1 MYLLS
6 SWEQMLWEVTGGV
19 TSGSVATEELC
30 HRWGIRILL
39 GRKNMI
45 RTSFPYFGVK
55 LSCVCLMSAYRKK
68 LPKVTQR

>member
-39 GRKNMI
+39 GRKKMI
-45 RTSFPYFGVK
+45 RIFCSEPRPTG
-55 LSCVCLMSAYRKK
+55 
-68 LPKVTQR
+68 